1 MGLDIVE
8 IVVDIEKEFGV
19 EIPNSEAPH
28 LLRLEDM
35 KKFIV
40 HEIRKRGDKTLAI
53 EDLQTPRA
61 GDAFDL
67 RTRNPMPPLLQAF
80 AVPIQLPRSL
90 GARAAAGLR
99 LRKLSLEHTHTRNP

>member
-53 EDLQTPRA
+53 DIWR
-61 GDAFDL
+61 
-67 RTRNPMPPLLQAF
+67 RLQAIVVERGF
-80 AVPIQLPRSL
+80 RAEEVTPETHLVDDL
-90 GARAAAGLR
+90 GLD
-99 LRKLSLEHTHTRNP
+99 

>member
-1 MGLDIVE
+1 MRLEWKNQSTKDLDTHNLDAGLDT
-8 IVVDIEKEFGV
+8 
-19 EIPNSEAPH
+19 
-28 LLRLEDM
+28 
-35 KKFIV
+35 
-40 HEIRKRGDKTLAI
+40 TLAI
-53 EDLQTPRA
+53 KDLQTPRA